1 MKALHTSI
9 EGWKDKVLAISSIR
23 LVEEVIANPEE
34 SSEEYII
41 NTKTNQ
47 VDLEVPQ
54 IDELGGTLMR
64 LYLESE
70 SFPVELQDECELLLR
85 AIRLR
90 KWYFEGSNVL
100 TQLTDHKSS
109 SGMNN
114 YAKQQWKKTI
124 KKLMFKFDKLSKE
137 ELTSWD
143 LQHLNEL
150 SSNLQ
155 YAH

>member
-1 MKALHTSI
+1 
-9 EGWKDKVLAISSIR
+9 
-23 LVEEVIANPEE
+23 
-34 SSEEYII
+34 
-41 NTKTNQ
+41 
-47 VDLEVPQ
+47 
-54 IDELGGTLMR
+54 MR

-124 KKLMFKFDKLSKE
+124 KKLMFKFDKFSKE

>member
-1 MKALHTSI
+1 MKALHTRI

-47 VDLEVPQ
+47 VDLEVPL

-100 TQLTDHKSS
+100 NQLTDHKSS

-114 YAKQQWKKTI
+114 YAK
-124 KKLMFKFDKLSKE
+124 
-137 ELTSWD
+137 
-143 LQHLNEL
+143 
-150 SSNLQ
+150 
-155 YAH
+155 